1 MQNKI
6 DTVIFDVGWVLVE
19 LDFTALLSC
28 LAHNQQNYSM
38 KEVIAAINLE
48 AHERGEFNGA
58 ELIDR
63 LHGLTPG
70 ADRMQVK
77 RGWLDMF
84 SPVQPMFDLARALS
98 PRYQVHLLSNVGDL
112 HWAHLNNTYDLR
124 ALAHDVLPSFQA
136 GVMKPDD
143 EIYRS
148 SRRTFGWCRRAPCS
162 LMICRPMWTQRRRG
176 WHAIQHCRRHRPCRH
191 YAILKWSVGM
201 SDCAHRNSGDVIHV
215 FMTLPGMHR
224 KICAKPWYVRPRSAG
239 ALRCSN
245 TCCRCRQIELAIRR

>member
-1 MQNKI
+1 MKTNI
-6 DTVIFDVGWVLVE
+6 ETVVFDVGWVLVE
-19 LDFTALLSC
+19 LDFTALLTC
-28 LAHNQQNYSM
+28 LAHNQQNYTM
-38 KEVIAAINLE
+38 KEVIAAIDLE

-98 PRYQVHLLSNVGDL
+98 HRYQVHLLSNVGDL

-136 GVMKPDD
+136 GVMKPDA
-143 EIYRS
+143 EIYRLAEE
-148 SRRTFGWCRRAPCS
+148 RFQLTPARTVFIDDLPPNVDAA
-162 LMICRPMWTQRRRG
+162 RRRG
-176 WHAIQHCRRHRPCRH
+176 WHAVQHVSPV
-191 YAILKWSVGM
+191 K
-201 SDCAHRNSGDVIHV
+201 
-215 FMTLPGMHR
+215 TLQ
-224 KICAKPWYVRPRSAG
+224 
-239 ALRCSN
+239 ALRDLGVEC
-245 TCCRCRQIELAIRR
+245 

>member
-1 MQNKI
+1 MKSSI

-19 LDFTALLSC
+19 LDFTALLTC
-28 LAHNQQNYSM
+28 LAHNRQNYTM
-38 KEVIAAINLE
+38 KEVIAAIDLE

-70 ADRMQVK
+70 VDRVQVK

-143 EIYRS
+143 EIYRLAEE
-148 SRRTFGWCRRAPCS
+148 RFQLMPARTVFIDDLPPNVQAA
-162 LMICRPMWTQRRRG
+162 RRRG
-176 WHAIQHCRRHRPCRH
+176 WHAIQHVSP
-191 YAILKWSVGM
+191 VQ
-201 SDCAHRNSGDVIHV
+201 
-215 FMTLPGMHR
+215 TLQ
-224 KICAKPWYVRPRSAG
+224 
-239 ALRCSN
+239 ALRDLEVEC
-245 TCCRCRQIELAIRR
+245 